1 MKYSKTLIFLFS
13 AILAVI
19 AANNRAMILK
29 KRQARSN
36 SLDTGVTCQ
45 LSQLKQE
52 TIKGLAKKD
61 IEEKL
66 LQGDQIKLKQINV

>member
-1 MKYSKTLIFLFS
+1 
-13 AILAVI
+13 
-19 AANNRAMILK
+19 MILK